1 MVTRYAKILQK
12 KSLGRWVGRGLPVG
26 GVVMDIPRWDW
37 TLYWVISFYTGCSL
51 RLIQSLKMAGNTF
64 CLNVILI
71 LCLREQK
78 DNKPNR
84 QFTFNNHRIFT
95 VHPILIMEYL
105 PCGDLLGFLRKSRGI
120 VDKYYRGEGEV
131 ANLKTY
137 ELVSFSN
144 QIATGMVFLAS
155 RGVCNSRTK

>member
-1 MVTRYAKILQK
+1 MAQTNFSTLLKRKKNHKYA
-12 KSLGRWVGRGLPVG
+12 
-26 GVVMDIPRWDW
+26 
-37 TLYWVISFYTGCSL
+37 
-51 RLIQSLKMAGNTF
+51 
-64 CLNVILI
+64 
-71 LCLREQK
+71 
-78 DNKPNR
+78 NR
-84 QFTFNNHRIFT
+84 QYTFNNHLTHT

-155 RGVCNSRTK
+155 RGVCDLRPK

>member
-1 MVTRYAKILQK
+1 MEWSST
-12 KSLGRWVGRGLPVG
+12 SPGRIEHLI
-26 GVVMDIPRWDW
+26 GVFQ
-37 TLYWVISFYTGCSL
+37 SYTGYSL
-51 RLIQSLKMAGNTF
+51 RLIQSLKKAGNTLCF
-64 CLNVILI
+64 KLILI

-84 QFTFNNHRIFT
+84 QFTLDNHLILT

-155 RGVCNSRTK
+155 RGVCDSRTK

>member
-1 MVTRYAKILQK
+1 MK
-12 KSLGRWVGRGLPVG
+12 K
-26 GVVMDIPRWDW
+26 
-37 TLYWVISFYTGCSL
+37 
-51 RLIQSLKMAGNTF
+51 AGNTLCF
-64 CLNVILI
+64 KLILI

-78 DNKPNR
+78 HNKPKR
-84 QFTFNNHRIFT
+84 QFTFDNHLIFT

-155 RGVCNSRTK
+155 RGVCDTRTK